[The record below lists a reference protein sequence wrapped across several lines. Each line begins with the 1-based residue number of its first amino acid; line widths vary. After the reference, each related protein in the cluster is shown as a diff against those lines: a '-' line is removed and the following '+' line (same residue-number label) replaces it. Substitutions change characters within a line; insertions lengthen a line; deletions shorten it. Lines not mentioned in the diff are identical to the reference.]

1 MTNLTQQ
8 IEDYLA
14 EHPQAITLD
23 IAAHFGLPEGKILTA
38 LPARFVRVFPAHRA
52 EEILTSVAQWG
63 IFTTIIEKGGS
74 IFEIKDRFPEG
85 IVGRGYYNLNM
96 KGEQGALH
104 GHLK

>member
-8 IEDYLA
+8 LK
-14 EHPQAITLD
+14 ITLLSIHKQLRLIWQHILD
-23 IAAHFGLPEGKILTA
+23 CQKVKFLTA

-74 IFEIKDRFPEG
+74 IFEIKDRSL
-85 IVGRGYYNLNM
+85 RGL
-96 KGEQGALH
+96 
-104 GHLK
+104 

>member
-23 IAAHFGLPEGKILTA
+23 MAAHFGLPEGKILTA

-74 IFEIKDRFPEG
+74 IFEIKDR
-85 IVGRGYYNLNM
+85 
-96 KGEQGALH
+96 
-104 GHLK
+104 